1 MCGVVCFCASGEV
14 FMLQVTIIS
23 WDVIGKVEMKSHLL
37 IVKGTE
43 RYSVSTENYIDM
55 PVPEIADK
63 IYSCSSCCTEAVIFT
78 QESKKALYQAYFQG
92 M

>member
-1 MCGVVCFCASGEV
+1 MIV
-14 FMLQVTIIS
+14 S
-23 WDVIGKVEMKSHLL
+23 WDVVGNIEMKSHLV

-43 RYSVSTENYIDM
+43 QYNITMENYIDI

-63 IYSCSSCCTEAVIFT
+63 IYSCSSCWTKAVIFT
-78 QESKKALYQAYFQG
+78 QESKKTLYQAYFQG

>member
-1 MCGVVCFCASGEV
+1 
-14 FMLQVTIIS
+14 MLQVTIVS
-23 WDVIGKVEMKSHLL
+23 WDMIGSTEMKSHLL

-43 RYSVSTENYIDM
+43 RYSVSMENYIDI
-55 PVPEIADK
+55 PLHEIADK
-63 IYSCSSCCTEAVIFT
+63 IYSCSSCWTKAVIFT